1 MLCWWVKQENTELN
15 FRLINLKIKTT
26 EPFHFLCPELLLRTL
41 VHLNLSQNTNDS
53 EILLGA
59 HSS

>member
-26 EPFHFLCPELLLRTL
+26 EPFHFLCPELLMITL
-41 VHLNLSQNTNDS
+41 VHFNLHFNDS
-53 EILLGA
+53 EI
-59 HSS
+59 

>member
-1 MLCWWVKQENTELN
+1 M
-15 FRLINLKIKTT
+15 KTT
-26 EPFHFLCPELLLRTL
+26 EPFHFLCPELLMRTL

-53 EILLGA
+53 EILLHA